1 MTTGGKMN
9 KVEQVEKYLKKYGS
23 ITNLEIMQM
32 TYSICPHSIIRS
44 LREKHG
50 YSTISDE
57 WQEKTRVL
65 KDEKGNPHRQT
76 IRYKKYIWKEI
87 LK

>member
-1 MTTGGKMN
+1 MN
-9 KVEQVEKYLKKYGS
+9 KIEKVEKQLKTNGS
-23 ITNLEIMQM
+23 ITNLEIIQM
-32 TYSICPHSIIRS
+32 TYSICPHAIIRD
-44 LREKHG
+44 LRKKYG

-76 IRYKKYIWKEI
+76 IRFKKYIWKGV
-87 LK
+87 